1 MPRSIWKGSIAFG
14 LVQIPVGIYPAAN
27 AKSLSFTLLDKRN
40 FSPVGYERVN
50 KKTGRKV
57 EWDDIVKG
65 YEYDKGEY
73 VVLTDADFEA
83 ANVEATQTI
92 DIVGFVDAAHIPTLY
107 YDAAY
112 YLAPTKAGRKAYALL
127 REVLEREGKVGIAKV
142 VIRTRQHLAA
152 LTPYGDALALILM
165 RFADELRDPK
175 DLDIPGRNLKALGVS
190 RKEIDMAEAL
200 VSGMAEDWRPAQY
213 RDEYRDDL
221 LKLIEKRAKEGQ
233 INTVSETKPKKRR
246 AKGPEIV
253 DLAELLKQSVLGR
266 ANENRGARGGK
277 KRGKAA
283 KGSVRKTRT
292 ERALRKAG

>member
-1 MPRSIWKGSIAFG
+1 
-14 LVQIPVGIYPAAN
+14 
-27 AKSLSFTLLDKRN
+27 LSFTLLDKRN

-57 EWDDIVKG
+57 DWDDIVKG

-73 VVLTDADFEA
+73 VVLTDADFEE

-92 DIVGFVDAAHIPTLY
+92 DIVAFVDAATIPTLY

-112 YLAPTKAGRKAYALL
+112 FLSPTKQGRKAYALL

-175 DLDIPGRNLKALGVS
+175 ELDIPGRDLKQLGVT

-200 VSGMAEDWRPAQY
+200 VSGMAEEWKPAQY

-221 LKLIEKRAKEGQ
+221 LALIEKRAKEGKL
-233 INTVSETKPKKRR
+233 NTIGQATPKKRR
-246 AKGPEIV
+246 PKGPQIV
-253 DLAELLKQSVLGR
+253 NLADLLKQSVLER
-266 ANENRGARGGK
+266 ANESRGRSRK
-277 KRGKAA
+277 KSGKAA
-283 KGSVRKTRT
+283 KRSVRKART
-292 ERALRKAG
+292 ERVLRKAS